1 MIFTPSIKTMYGN
14 HYQNKQFL
22 IRCSNGNNHKQFKKL
37 KHCTNMV
44 ILRVLFISAQIYESL
59 TCNYL
64 TKFNTTYPQLL
75 RLKIFFY

>member
-1 MIFTPSIKTMYGN
+1 MIFTPRIKTMHGN

-22 IRCSNGNNHKQFKKL
+22 IRCGYNHKKFKKL
-37 KHCTNMV
+37 KHCINITM
-44 ILRVLFISAQIYESL
+44 LRVLFISAQIYESL

-75 RLKIFFY
+75 RPKIFFY